1 MARANGKKTPAK
13 NDLLALQATS
23 ASITTAAVT
32 IQTLRLNGRQ
42 LTQSVFRQ
50 LPRRNLLNEQ
60 TLELLGTVW
69 GWVNYDPDSEPRNRQ
84 FVVQFGEVLCRC
96 PFWVRDVRKDYA
108 TNWPSQVE
116 RYGAEYEIC
125 AGNYILACA
134 LSNCLMGV
142 KSLSKQ
148 DRYAQYDVYYLPER
162 PFFGSYA
169 LTVGHEK
176 HLDGGVHQAIRG
188 MRFPQTERMIYPSS
202 PTPVMEK
209 FPQAEI
215 DDLARKCMEHVRQT
229 LERRTPDWEKPPN
242 WWSAELDTIA
252 AAADQYTTRWN
263 ALMNRLRSVEQLYIA
278 A

>member
-84 FVVQFGEVLCRC
+84 FVVQFGEVLFRC

-116 RYGAEYEIC
+116 RYAREYEIC

-148 DRYAQYDVYYLPER
+148 DPYAEYDVYYLREQ
-162 PFFGSYA
+162 PFFGSYE
-169 LTVGHEK
+169 LKVGHQK
-176 HLDGGVHQAIRG
+176 HLDGGIRQAIRG
-188 MRFPQTERMIYPSS
+188 MRFPQTERMIHPSS
-202 PTPVMEK
+202 
-209 FPQAEI
+209 
-215 DDLARKCMEHVRQT
+215 
-229 LERRTPDWEKPPN
+229 RTPAERSYLRRRLTTLPANAWSTFVKP
-242 WWSAELDTIA
+242 WIA
-252 AAADQYTTRWN
+252 ARLTGKSRPIGGASNWTVSPPAQTIMPLDGTT
-263 ALMNRLRSVEQLYIA
+263 
-278 A
+278 